1 MHQFAELSGAIKT
14 KQAALKEREADL
26 NDEYKDIEA
35 RYRAQLI
42 RTKVRPMRLD
52 RADRADRRLHEPG
65 PREVLQGA
73 REVRRRRSARLTGS
87 AILAFHEHKMQ
98 EINDT
103 LAGLWTKCYQG
114 TDIDTIK
121 ISADAEGGARKNYS
135 YRVVMLKD
143 KVEMDMRGRCS
154 AGQKVLACILIR
166 LALAESFGTQCGFL
180 ALDEPTVRS
189 FAMWRG

>member
-1 MHQFAELSGAIKT
+1 MLTPQIADFTNQDLEKYSK
-14 KQAALKEREADL
+14 ALERCVNPAWPHL
-26 NDEYKDIEA
+26 TA
-35 RYRAQLI
+35 R
-42 RTKVRPMRLD
+42 
-52 RADRADRRLHEPG
+52 
-65 PREVLQGA
+65 
-73 REVRRRRSARLTGS
+73 S

-121 ISADAEGGARKNYS
+121 ISADAEGNARKNYS

-180 ALDEPTVRS
+180 ALDEPTVRRS
-189 FAMWRG
+189 ARGMC